1 MKGVYYEKSSDCNVG
16 NVGIFDRR
24 SWNFEFIFSLL
35 LGGGPEQSYLYPI
48 YGGIIVLTGV
58 VVGAADVIVNEIKDL
73 KKSISDRINNNIDI
87 LDNF

>member
-1 MKGVYYEKSSDCNVG
+1 MKKVLIAMLAMSVFLIGGAGILSS
-16 NVGIFDRR
+16 F
-24 SWNFEFIFSLL
+24 FSLL

-87 LDNF
+87 MDNF